1 MAEPETAA
9 NQEVAQPKRVFDMDD
24 IDLAMIGITALAT
37 VAMGIIGWK
46 LTGTNAGT
54 AIAGIFGTAATGLGS
69 LARGRKKATAEP
81 TE

>member
-1 MAEPETAA
+1 MPESENATILEAA
-9 NQEVAQPKRVFDMDD
+9 KPKRILDFDD
-24 IDLAMIGITALAT
+24 IDLAMYGITILGT

-69 LARGRKKATAEP
+69 LARGRKKAKGESAE
-81 TE
+81 